1 MEGEES
7 FELTQGNSGY
17 QQPGET
23 TPRDDSE
30 PAERG
35 PAGNSQDNVSKDNN
49 VQSSAEDKTQSA
61 ADDTDGDTLKDSPRK
76 DANATEEFSVSHE
89 ETSQHRKKSKRKKK
103 KRKKDIIIAANQ
115 DLVEESQASSR
126 TEDIQKQNE
135 EPIVIAPIDMEKRR
149 EVIAPIDMEKRRE
162 VIAPIDMEKKREEE
176 QKIKMNWTQQLS
188 FHNKVSPADDPDTER
203 YNMPEY
209 HPEKTLDLDKFGSTV
224 PVNGASSYHPAEFG
238 HRRIDKVIGADPD
251 GSSGNIGCC
260 GSILMIMSF
269 FLVIVTFP
277 FSLFFCIK
285 VVQEYERAVIF
296 RLGRLLS
303 GGSKGPGIFFVLPC
317 IEGYTKVDLRTVS
330 FDVPPQEIL
339 TNDSVTVSVDAVVY
353 YRVCNPTISVANVE
367 NAHHATR
374 LLAQTTLRNILGTKS
389 MSEILADREA
399 ISKAMQ
405 SMLDEATGDW
415 GIKVERVEIK
425 DVRLPKQLQKA
436 MAAEAEASREA
447 RAKVLAAE
455 GEHNASKA
463 LKEAADIINT
473 SPAAL
478 QLRYLQT
485 LNTIAYEKNSTI
497 IFPLPVDILSSFM
510 K

>member
-7 FELTQGNSGY
+7 TDSGY
-17 QQPGET
+17 LQHRET
-23 TPRDDSE
+23 VPKDDSAPIENE
-30 PAERG
+30 PG
-35 PAGNSQDNVSKDNN
+35 QISQDIVSTEPDTSDHLVADDNAHPTADDKVYPTAEGN
-49 VQSSAEDKTQSA
+49 VQSAAESNVQSA
-61 ADDTDGDTLKDSPRK
+61 AEETDGDTLKDSPRK
-76 DANATEEFSVSHE
+76 DASATEEFSVSLD
-89 ETSQHRKKSKRKKK
+89 ETSKSRKKSKKK
-103 KRKKDIIIAANQ
+103 
-115 DLVEESQASSR
+115 EEDQVTPK
-126 TEDIQKQNE
+126 TEDVEMQNE
-135 EPIVIAPIDMEKRR
+135 EPLIIAPIDMEKR
-149 EVIAPIDMEKRRE
+149 
-162 VIAPIDMEKKREEE
+162 REEE

-209 HPEKTLDLDKFGSTV
+209 HPEKTLDLDKFGATV
-224 PVNGASSYHPAEFG
+224 PVNGASSYNPADLG
-238 HRRIDKVIGADPD
+238 HRKTETVIGADPD
-251 GSSGNIGCC
+251 GNSGNIGCC
-260 GSILMIMSF
+260 GSILMILSF

-389 MSEILADREA
+389 MSEILTDREA

-405 SMLDEATGDW
+405 CMLDEATVDW